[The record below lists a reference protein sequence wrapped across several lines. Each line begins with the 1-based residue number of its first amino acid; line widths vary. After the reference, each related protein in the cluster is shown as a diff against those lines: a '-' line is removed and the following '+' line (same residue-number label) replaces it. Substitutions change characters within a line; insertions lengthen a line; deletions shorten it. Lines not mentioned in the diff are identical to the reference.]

1 MPPPTKPSTPLQRQ
15 QAARQ
20 QQQAGPSTA
29 AADDAIPLEISDEA
43 LGLIRTIDDAIAA
56 LEPKSKRRLNP
67 CHCQARKHPLS
78 TFVPICTNC
87 ALALCTLNSPTHPC
101 PSCGPSFQLDDQADD
116 AGKTDLISP
125 ARAAALLDQ
134 QRVRRT
140 TLLTA
145 ERERIRRE
153 REEEARRRAAETFPT
168 LGGPS
173 PSGSRAATPV
183 QPTAHKVLSLGKGG
197 RVTTTTTQI
206 RPARPSARIDDA
218 GGRADTVAATAS
230 LANRQARKEAA
241 RGWTDPYDQA
251 SVVGPATSEP
261 LVGRPYAHV
270 DPEMRVVYRPSALA
284 EA

>member
-1 MPPPTKPSTPLQRQ
+1 MHAQ
-15 QAARQ
+15 QPDASLSLLRSVL
-20 QQQAGPSTA
+20 P
-29 AADDAIPLEISDEA
+29 ADD
-43 LGLIRTIDDAIAA
+43 
-56 LEPKSKRRLNP
+56 K
-67 CHCQARKHPLS
+67 
-78 TFVPICTNC
+78 
-87 ALALCTLNSPTHPC
+87 
-101 PSCGPSFQLDDQADD
+101 ADD

-125 ARAAALLDQ
+125 SRAASLLDQ

-183 QPTAHKVLSLGKGG
+183 QPPTAHKVLSLGKGG
-197 RVTTTTTQI
+197 RVTTTTTQM